1 MVWLHNSLRKHEVF
15 MILSKSMQK
24 IKAVISSLKRTF
36 LAASSSISRRSREKD
51 KEKKMSPVASSFS
64 LKAKNIA
71 TLLGRKIFS
80 LLKVAGIL
88 LRNVV
93 TALSKK
99 VKRIGKQ
106 KGKEIEELLKKQS
119 ASSSSVKANTLGKEK
134 GVKLGQL
141 PKQLAII
148 LGTKSY
154 QLARQAG
161 QKIRYTIKQDN
172 LYYNNLVKGIQKI
185 RTEKKDDDLPLPD
198 PEIITKIVAL
208 NEKLAEEL
216 RQQVI
221 GEGINCQAIEVN
233 SLPIE
238 HKPYYSYKFPMSPMI
253 VTNRGCISVK
263 GRKFI

>member
-1 MVWLHNSLRKHEVF
+1 
-15 MILSKSMQK
+15 MQK
-24 IKAVISSLKRTF
+24 VKAVISSVKRTF
-36 LAASSSISRRSREKD
+36 LSSSSSTSRRSTEN
-51 KEKKMSPVASSFS
+51 KEKKMPLVTSSSFS

-106 KGKEIEELLKKQS
+106 KGKEIEERLKKQS
-119 ASSSSVKANTLGKEK
+119 ASSSSVKANTIGKEK
-134 GVKLGQL
+134 TMRSGQL
-141 PKQLAII
+141 LKQLAIS
-148 LGTKSY
+148 LGTNSY
-154 QLARQAG
+154 QLAKQAG
-161 QKIRYTIKQDN
+161 QKIKYTIKQDN

-263 GRKFI
+263 GRKFN

>member
-1 MVWLHNSLRKHEVF
+1 
-15 MILSKSMQK
+15 MQK

-106 KGKEIEELLKKQS
+106 KGKEIEERLKKQS
-119 ASSSSVKANTLGKEK
+119 ASSSSVKANTIGKEK
-134 GVKLGQL
+134 TMRSGQL
-141 PKQLAII
+141 LKQLAIS
-148 LGTKSY
+148 LGTISY

-161 QKIRYTIKQDN
+161 QKIKYTIKQDN
-172 LYYNNLVKGIQKI
+172 LYYNNLIKGIQKT
-185 RTEKKDDDLPLPD
+185 RTEEEDDLPLPD
-198 PEIITKIVAL
+198 PESMVKIVSL

-216 RQQVI
+216 RQQVT
-221 GEGINCQAIEVN
+221 GEGIDCQAIEVN

-238 HKPYYSYKFPMSPMI
+238 HKPYYSYKFSMSPKI
-253 VTNRGCISVK
+253 ITNRGCISIK
-263 GRKFI
+263 GRKFSLVQIIQRN